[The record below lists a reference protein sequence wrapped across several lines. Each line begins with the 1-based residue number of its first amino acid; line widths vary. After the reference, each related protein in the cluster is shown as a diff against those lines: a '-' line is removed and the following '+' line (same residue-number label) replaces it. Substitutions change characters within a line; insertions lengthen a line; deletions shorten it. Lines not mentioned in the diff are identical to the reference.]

1 MFLLEKLVLGKS
13 LVIDSIS
20 AVTGSR
26 VSKEIIRT
34 GCDEAQ
40 IEAYFCENGT
50 DYVLS
55 REILQNGKNI
65 CKINGRLVTVS
76 ELKELGKNLLDI
88 YGQHDNQSLL
98 DTKTHLEL
106 LDSFAGKK
114 LSNLKTSYEVMLLDY
129 KEICQKLKSSFGD
142 DQERA
147 RRLDLL
153 NYQITEIESANIKP
167 NEEDELLSRK
177 KIITNSEKIVGAI
190 NSSYEVLDES
200 VIDNLSHIIKE
211 LSYISQIDSKYD
223 SLQKEVSEAYYNLQD
238 AKETISEYK
247 DEVYFDENELN
258 NIEERLEVISNIKR
272 KYGNTIEEINKYK
285 DRIIEEKDFLENSE
299 EAIKKIK
306 SKKAECESSLN
317 RLANDMSEIR
327 KDCAI
332 KIEKLINAQM
342 QELEMKKAYLKFDF
356 QKSAE
361 FLETGVDEVELQIC
375 TNVGDELKSLAKIAS
390 GGELSRVMLAIK
402 AVLSDYDSLQTM
414 IFDEIDTGM
423 SGETGCTVAKKL
435 KSISKKHQIICVT
448 HLPSIV
454 AYGDTNYTIDKV
466 VKNGKTVARIK
477 KLDEEETIYE
487 IARVIA
493 GKAITQ
499 SVLLHA
505 RELRV

>member
-1 MFLLEKLVLGKS
+1 
-13 LVIDSIS
+13 
-20 AVTGSR
+20 
-26 VSKEIIRT
+26 
-34 GCDEAQ
+34 
-40 IEAYFCENGT
+40 
-50 DYVLS
+50 
-55 REILQNGKNI
+55 
-65 CKINGRLVTVS
+65 
-76 ELKELGKNLLDI
+76 
-88 YGQHDNQSLL
+88 
-98 DTKTHLEL
+98 
-106 LDSFAGKK
+106 
-114 LSNLKTSYEVMLLDY
+114 
-129 KEICQKLKSSFGD
+129 
-142 DQERA
+142 
-147 RRLDLL
+147 
-153 NYQITEIESANIKP
+153 
-167 NEEDELLSRK
+167 
-177 KIITNSEKIVGAI
+177 
-190 NSSYEVLDES
+190 
-200 VIDNLSHIIKE
+200 
-211 LSYISQIDSKYD
+211 
-223 SLQKEVSEAYYNLQD
+223 
-238 AKETISEYK
+238 
-247 DEVYFDENELN
+247 
-258 NIEERLEVISNIKR
+258 
-272 KYGNTIEEINKYK
+272 
-285 DRIIEEKDFLENSE
+285 
-299 EAIKKIK
+299 
-306 SKKAECESSLN
+306 
-317 RLANDMSEIR
+317 
-327 KDCAI
+327 
-332 KIEKLINAQM
+332 
-342 QELEMKKAYLKFDF
+342 MKKAYLKFDF